1 MLPEFITI
9 NDGIKISVSFHLL
22 CYQLC
27 CSHVLKMVAVVSG
40 QCSWEEGAAGRG
52 HPSKW
57 FESPSQWEKV
67 FISFPV
73 VFFSIYGWEL
83 CYSSIPKLIHDE
95 SNGTSIHTL
104 AKKDSVSWIKF
115 FFPGGLWP
123 HGVGWILKNKTKHT
137 SKWKKILKSWLDWGG
152 NKEWYIWWWRQA
164 TARSCSFWSAP
175 SLHLAGFTKPS
186 VWFFF

>member
-1 MLPEFITI
+1 MLPEFLTI
-9 NDGIKISVSFHLL
+9 SDSIKISVSFHLL

-73 VFFSIYGWEL
+73 VFFSTYGWEL

-104 AKKDSVSWIKF
+104 AKKDSISWIKF

-137 SKWKKILKSWLDWGG
+137 SKWKKNIKIIASLRREQGMIYLVVKAG
-152 NKEWYIWWWRQA
+152 NSKVLFLLI
-164 TARSCSFWSAP
+164 CPIPP
-175 SLHLAGFTKPS
+175 SGRFY
-186 VWFFF
+186 